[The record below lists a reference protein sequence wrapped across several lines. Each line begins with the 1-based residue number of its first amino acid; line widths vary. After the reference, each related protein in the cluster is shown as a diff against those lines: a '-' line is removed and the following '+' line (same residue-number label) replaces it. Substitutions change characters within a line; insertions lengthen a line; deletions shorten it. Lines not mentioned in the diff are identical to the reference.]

1 MTVAITGLTFAA
13 QNQGTTPNAGYVR
26 FDGYG
31 TYTADDFTITPEDG
45 LGFIPS
51 KIHLVNLTDR
61 TEMTHFVNSGFGTS
75 NVEGLKDVAAG
86 TKTYAAHGFTVETD
100 ERAVVVDV
108 TVAGPIT
115 DNDDFVIEMW
125 A

>member
-31 TYTADDFTITPEDG
+31 TYTAADFTITPEDG

-51 KIHLVNLTDR
+51 KIYLLNLTDG
-61 TEMTHFVNSGFGTS
+61 TEMTHYVQSGFGTS
-75 NVEGLKDVAAG
+75 NVEGLKSVIAG
-86 TKTYAAHGFTVETD
+86 DKTYAAHGFTVETD

-108 TVAGPIT
+108 SVAGPIT